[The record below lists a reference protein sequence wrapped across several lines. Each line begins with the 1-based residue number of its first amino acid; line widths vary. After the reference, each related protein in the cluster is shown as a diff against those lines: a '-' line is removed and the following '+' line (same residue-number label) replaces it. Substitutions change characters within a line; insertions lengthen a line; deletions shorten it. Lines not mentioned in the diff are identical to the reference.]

1 MRISDWSSDVCSSD
15 LILGIAARD
24 HAADQLVVE
33 VRDPAGELEGGH
45 SAAELIGF
53 CRRKPGTDDRH
64 LHCLLLKQRNAQ
76 GLFEHG
82 TQLGLGI
89 FGLLLA
95 FAATEIGMDHVSL
108 DRSEEHTSE
117 LPSLIRT
124 LYAVFCL
131 KKNTN

>member
-15 LILGIAARD
+15 L
-24 HAADQLVVE
+24 
-33 VRDPAGELEGGH
+33 
-45 SAAELIGF
+45 AAELIGF

-95 FAATEIGMDHVSL
+95 FAATEIGMDLVSL
-108 DRSEEHTSE
+108 HRSGTARSAHLRFGIFCVSSCI
-117 LPSLIRT
+117 SLFSPY
-124 LYAVFCL
+124 L
-131 KKNTN
+131 